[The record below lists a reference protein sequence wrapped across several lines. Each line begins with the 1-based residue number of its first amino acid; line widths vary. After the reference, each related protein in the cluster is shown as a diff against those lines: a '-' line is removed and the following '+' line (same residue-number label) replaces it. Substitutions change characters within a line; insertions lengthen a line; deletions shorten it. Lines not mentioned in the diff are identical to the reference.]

1 MTDEI
6 YWPQSEP
13 YLILHKVR
21 GEPAFDVAVQ
31 MHVEC
36 ESDPGPW
43 WVIPT
48 SGHRAYPCLSWKL
61 TDLYTSYLCSNG
73 SIDNWRLMKEVG
85 PIESSP
91 EFAALRDHYAAELT
105 PIVPLNLSFASKTP
119 LDRRF

>member
-1 MTDEI
+1 MPDS
-6 YWPQSEP
+6 WPTSEP

-31 MHVEC
+31 LHVKC

-48 SGHRAYPCLSWKL
+48 SGHRAYPLRW
-61 TDLYTSYLCSNG
+61 
-73 SIDNWRLMKEVG
+73 WRLDDLRDISDINHAGFHDAPTHHDDEDL
-85 PIESSP
+85 SS
-91 EFAALRDHYAAELT
+91 LRDHYAAELT

-119 LDRRF
+119 MDRRF